1 MAFTLPVA
9 APFRAMQLHGSDA
22 YPDHLTHADAT
33 RFASAAILELYDIL
47 NACGL
52 GDRIDILFDAG
63 HTLRRLADW
72 SQLQA
77 AAEAIK
83 AAQHGGQPAPG
94 QQGDWQQQSSAAVA
108 RFGPG
113 GDRSATL
120 RAMLKDA
127 ILLASA
133 ELLSGLQV
141 DGTSAAVSK
150 LSAVVADFNAR
161 RHAAMQDER
170 QRREDEIDRLKA
182 AHAVVSAELSDTQT
196 QLAAATALLARHG
209 VNVAAPDLLQQG
221 RRLQESAQALA
232 SAQQE
237 LAQQRRAAAE
247 GQAAV
252 MRLYQQVSAG
262 AAELQ
267 KQAVALAKAN
277 AAVQALKRALVD
289 RGMSAAEV
297 DALVAHS
304 QHNGGAAEL
313 PSTREG
319 PAAPHD
325 ASHLAASRGCSRSPQ
340 SPAE

>member
-133 ELLSGLQV
+133 ELLSGL
-141 DGTSAAVSK
+141 
-150 LSAVVADFNAR
+150 
-161 RHAAMQDER
+161 
-170 QRREDEIDRLKA
+170 
-182 AHAVVSAELSDTQT
+182 